1 MTRRAGGQGN
11 REIDMKG
18 ERGREMDQGKFE
30 SEISG
35 GRREAEEYW

>member
-18 ERGREMDQGKFE
+18 REKKGKKEEGRWIRE
-30 SEISG
+30 SLKVK
-35 GRREAEEYW
+35 